1 MRGPGLRRA
10 MGRLVL
16 VSMRFLEAKRRD
28 VDILFDLWEIS
39 NMAISQ
45 DASAVLERALRAL
58 ANDRRLQILEWL
70 KDPRAHFP
78 PQVDGDLVEDGV
90 CGVFI
95 AEKFGISQP
104 TVSEHLRVL
113 ADAGL
118 LRGKRIK
125 QWTFYKRDE
134 EHIARIK
141 SLFNLS
147 I

>member
-1 MRGPGLRRA
+1 
-10 MGRLVL
+10 
-16 VSMRFLEAKRRD
+16 
-28 VDILFDLWEIS
+28 
-39 NMAISQ
+39 MAIRQ
-45 DASAVLERALRAL
+45 KDSADLERALRAL
-58 ANDRRLQILEWL
+58 ANDRRLQIMDWL
-70 KDPRAHFP
+70 RDPRAHFP

-95 AEKFGISQP
+95 ADKFGISQP

-134 EHIARIK
+134 EYITRIK
-141 SLFNLS
+141 ELFNVL